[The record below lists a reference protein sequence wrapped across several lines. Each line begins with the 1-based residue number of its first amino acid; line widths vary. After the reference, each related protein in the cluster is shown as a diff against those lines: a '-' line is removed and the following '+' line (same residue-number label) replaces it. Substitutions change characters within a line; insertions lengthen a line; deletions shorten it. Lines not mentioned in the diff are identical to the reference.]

1 MQLLL
6 DAGFTE
12 VGEAREPKEAL
23 DLSRMRDW
31 DLVILDLS
39 LPGRGGLELLSD
51 LKADRPKRPVLIL
64 SMHDEDHYAL
74 RALRAGASGYLTK
87 DAAGD
92 SLVSAIER
100 VVKGGRYV
108 SAAFAEKLAET
119 VAVEATPT
127 PHAALSDREFE
138 VLCQIGSGK
147 TVSEIGEL
155 LSLSV
160 KTISSYRARILEKTG
175 LKNNASMMKYTIDNG
190 LADGAICRPLAS
202 RDLGHRG

>member
-155 LSLSV
+155 LPLSV